1 MNDKVDA
8 VQESIKLAL
17 DAADAATDVTSGYNT
32 VRKQHKI
39 LEDKVKQIHKYTTVV
54 FVSSIVSGIFVVI
67 VSAFLFMQG
76 SSKLDTMTE
85 TSREALVVFA
95 ENVDSVN
102 KSLESLNNAIKKQ
115 DVIIKKYGTMD
126 AYYDAAPIVCKVTK
140 DNSLYITA
148 EGLALPCCWTAGR
161 MYKWWHEDPYVEQ
174 IWDHI
179 ELAGGKEAIDARQG
193 LDRVFKT
200 GIFDTIARSWNL
212 ESCNLGKLKVCAM
225 KCGSE
230 FDPFKEQFR

>member
-1 MNDKVDA
+1 MDA
-8 VQESIKLAL
+8 FCTAGGRARWDFLIFEHNQHQVEEARAISEAKGFEKFIAKKTGRFINANSESKQSHQAVNRKGKET
-17 DAADAATDVTSGYNT
+17 ATLKKPD
-32 VRKQHKI
+32 
-39 LEDKVKQIHKYTTVV
+39 EKY
-54 FVSSIVSGIFVVI
+54 
-67 VSAFLFMQG
+67 Q
-76 SSKLDTMTE
+76 
-85 TSREALVVFA
+85 
-95 ENVDSVN
+95 
-102 KSLESLNNAIKKQ
+102 NNAIKKQ
-115 DVIIKKYGTMD
+115 DVIVKKYGSMD

-140 DNSLYITA
+140 DSSLYITA

-179 ELAGGKEAIDARQG
+179 ELAGGKEAIDAKQG
-193 LDRVFKT
+193 LDKVFKT

-230 FDPFKEQFR
+230 FDPFTEQFR